1 MSCAFFL
8 KRIGSDLS
16 AVPVPVFRFIF
27 WWLREPQPPKG
38 CHYNRGWKGK
48 SLHFCELCEI
58 SLRTLFVNRNFTNKT
73 ELLRTSVFKPI
84 SDVNQFKN
92 NLLNWAQQFREVVF
106 LDSNHY
112 PQHYGSYDC
121 VLACDALTSIK
132 TDYHNAFD
140 DLKQYQQEA
149 KDWLFGYLSYDL
161 KNDTES
167 LNSGNFDGLH
177 FPDLFFFQPK
187 KLFLLKGNELEI
199 CYLNMCDDELD
210 YDFAE
215 IVENKKQEVK
225 SRKLEVRSF
234 RHTET
239 VEVQQRISKEKY
251 LQKVNEMLTHIHRGD
266 IYEANFCMEFF
277 AEKTE
282 IHPLEIYQ
290 KLNAISEP
298 PFAAFFKNNTDFL
311 LSASPERYLRKE
323 GTKVISQ
330 PIKGTSKRFSDLELD
345 NQSKTDLFQ
354 NPKERSENIMI
365 VDLVRNDLS
374 QTATKGSVKVEELCG
389 IYSFKQVH
397 QMISTI
403 VSEVDETT
411 SPIEIIKTTFPM
423 GSMTGAPKISAMK
436 LIEELEETKRGL
448 YSGAVGYFT
457 PNNDFDFNVVI
468 RSILYNSKEKYVSF
482 SVGSA
487 ITAESKPESEYEE
500 CLLKAKAMREV
511 LTEN

>member
-1 MSCAFFL
+1 M
-8 KRIGSDLS
+8 
-16 AVPVPVFRFIF
+16 
-27 WWLREPQPPKG
+27 
-38 CHYNRGWKGK
+38 
-48 SLHFCELCEI
+48 
-58 SLRTLFVNRNFTNKT
+58 
-73 ELLRTSVFKPI
+73 RTSVFKHI
-84 SDVNQFKN
+84 SEPDAFKAQ
-92 NLLNWAQQFREVVF
+92 LLGWAQQFREVVF

-112 PQHYGSYDC
+112 PQKYGSYDC
-121 VLACDALTSIK
+121 VLAVDAFTSIK

-140 DLKQYQQEA
+140 DLKQYQQQS
-149 KDWLFGYLSYDL
+149 KDWLFGYLSYEL
-161 KNDTES
+161 KNDTEDLQS
-167 LNSGNFDGLH
+167 RNFDGLH

-199 CYLNMCDDELD
+199 CYLNMCDDELEE
-210 YDFAE
+210 DFEE
-215 IVENKKQEVK
+215 IVKREKREGKSEVGIDI
-225 SRKLEVRSF
+225 
-234 RHTET
+234 
-239 VEVQQRISKEKY
+239 QQRISKENY
-251 LQKVNEMLTHIHRGD
+251 LIKVNEMLKHIHRGD

-277 AEKTE
+277 AENAE
-282 IHPLEIYQ
+282 INPLEMYE

-298 PFAAFFKNNTDFL
+298 PFATFFKNNTEYL

-323 GTKVISQ
+323 GTKIISQ
-330 PIKGTSKRFSDLELD
+330 PIKGTAKRVFDEEMD
-345 NQSKTDLFQ
+345 QKSKTELSE

-374 QTATKGSVKVEELCG
+374 HTATKGSVQVEELCG
-389 IYSFKQVH
+389 IYTFKQVH

-403 VSEVDETT
+403 VSEVDEVT
-411 SPIEIIKTTFPM
+411 SPVEIIKTTFPM
-423 GSMTGAPKISAMK
+423 GSMTGAPKISAMQI
-436 LIEELEETKRGL
+436 IEDLEETKRGL

-511 LTEN
+511 LIG